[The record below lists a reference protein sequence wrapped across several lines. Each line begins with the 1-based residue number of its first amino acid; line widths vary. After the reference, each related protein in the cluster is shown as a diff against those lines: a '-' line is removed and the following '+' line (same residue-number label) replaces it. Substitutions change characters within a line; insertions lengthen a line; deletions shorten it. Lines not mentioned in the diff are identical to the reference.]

1 MRTAEISGNS
11 SKLLTVDIVLTSI
24 RYFNVDKLVR
34 FVCEIS
40 QPTEADHV
48 NACVQNR
55 EKRQFRKQK
64 DSRDSFVVD
73 IRV

>member
-1 MRTAEISGNS
+1 MRTAKIAENR
-11 SKLLTVDIVLTSI
+11 SKLLTVDIVLTGI

-34 FVCEIS
+34 SVYKFS
-40 QPTEADHV
+40 QPMESNHV
-48 NACVQNR
+48 DAGVQNR

-64 DSRDSFVVD
+64 DGRDSFVVD

>member
-1 MRTAEISGNS
+1 MRTAEISGNR

-24 RYFNVDKLVR
+24 RYFNVDKLIR

-40 QPTEADHV
+40 QPTKSDHV
-48 NACVQNR
+48 NAGVQNR

-64 DSRDSFVVD
+64 DGRDSFVVD